1 MIINKYES
9 YYSYKGSTHQD
20 LRSLEI
26 MNAAKPKA
34 HKSRIEKLT
43 TIVSEKYLHLK
54 EIEQMSCNNSNTN
67 KQHLKHN
74 SGSYI
79 WDISY

>member
-1 MIINKYES
+1 M
-9 YYSYKGSTHQD
+9 YKGSTHQD

-43 TIVSEKYLHLK
+43 TVVSADYLHIK
-54 EIEQMSCNNSNTN
+54 EVEQMNGN
-67 KQHLKHN
+67 KQHTN
-74 SGSYI
+74 SGNDLYI
-79 WDISY
+79 